1 MICFWLVKINSIN
14 AQIDT
19 SIYNHP
25 IYKSAMN
32 NLYNL
37 QYDKAIEDLV
47 KFRTIPK
54 FNKDVRP
61 LQLLADCYWKTR
73 RYQESKFCYD
83 TLVKYNIDFTSIE
96 KLHLSELSAMN
107 GNYALAS
114 KYLIGVPG
122 FEKKRNGYDN
132 IARLNKEDTSI
143 VILEDKQSSQYA
155 LFPALIKDSLVWV
168 NSEQIKSAS
177 KGSELS
183 KYFSSNNKLRLN
195 SFIENSNKEQRSE
208 TIFSN
213 PSSYTYS
220 TETGKIYFTIFQQF
234 FSKKVNINIPNYLR
248 IAESKLDGSKVSEI
262 INFSLG
268 EGYYSMLQPVI
279 SPNGKVLIFISNYN
293 NNQFDLY
300 YSEKINSN
308 NSWSKPLPLNFLN
321 TNGDEVF
328 PSFGI
333 DGVLYFS
340 TNGREGLGGL
350 DVYKVNLKLL
360 GGNDIIIHL
369 PSPINSRHDDYGF
382 NLLED
387 STKGSMISKRNGTDV
402 FYSVT
407 FKNKLDT
414 LKNKIT
420 FGKYKAD
427 LLHRD
432 VKLTNKFSFNKLL
445 KPFSLSREILFNN
458 KKLKDDNQSLVITK
472 DEILNKKTNKIQK
485 IDLSSSDS
493 SKNLIQFK
501 KPKQSDSS
509 VVIKNLNN
517 NNNVAINKTDAKKNK
532 LDNITKN
539 DTISNLSSLDTSYF
553 KNYDKHKKF
562 KSISISSIPTK
573 YVSSIKT
580 TNTNKSTPNKN
591 IQLKNY
597 EDTSV
602 TQFLIKQD
610 IVLNKVDKN
619 TTLLLKTNIQQSVL
633 IVDSL
638 KNRISLKPILI
649 YSAADSVTI
658 DLFDNGKYDHDTIS
672 IIYNNNMVVYK
683 NEISTD
689 EKKPVRFSFKLNTD
703 ASKNEIIIVADNL
716 GLEPPNSA
724 IILITDSL
732 KKQYIKYIS
741 TDLSHNAILHFV
753 KSNSNY
759 P

>member
-1 MICFWLVKINSIN
+1 
-14 AQIDT
+14 
-19 SIYNHP
+19 
-25 IYKSAMN
+25 MN

-703 ASKNEIIIVADNL
+703 ASKNEITIVADNL

>member
-1 MICFWLVKINSIN
+1 
-14 AQIDT
+14 
-19 SIYNHP
+19 
-25 IYKSAMN
+25 MN

-54 FNKDVRP
+54 FNKDVRS
-61 LQLLADCYWKTR
+61 LQLLADCYWKIR

-195 SFIENSNKEQRSE
+195 SFIENSNKEQSSE

-213 PSSYTYS
+213 PSSYSYS

-300 YSEKINSN
+300 YSEKLNSN
-308 NSWSKPLPLNFLN
+308 NSWTKPLPLNFLN

-333 DGVLYFS
+333 DGLLYFS

-420 FGKYKAD
+420 FGKYKSD

-432 VKLTNKFSFNKLL
+432 VKLTNKYSFNKLL
-445 KPFSLSREILFNN
+445 KPFSLSRGILLIN
-458 KKLKDDNQSLVITK
+458 KKNIDENQSLETAKADLI
-472 DEILNKKTNKIQK
+472 NKKDNRIDTSSLDASKHLTKVIKSNK
-485 IDLSSSDS
+485 SDS
-493 SKNLIQFK
+493 SLTFKSLKNNIG
-501 KPKQSDSS
+501 
-509 VVIKNLNN
+509 NN
-517 NNNVAINKTDAKKNK
+517 KIEANKNK
-532 LDNITKN
+532 LDKSTKN
-539 DTISNLSSLDTSYF
+539 DTITSLTSLDTSYF
-553 KNYDKHKKF
+553 KNYYKHKKF
-562 KSISISSIPTK
+562 KSISISSIPPK
-573 YVSSIKT
+573 YVSSIKI
-580 TNTNKSTPNKN
+580 TNTYKSTPNKN

-597 EDTSV
+597 EDTYV
-602 TQFLIKQD
+602 KQFLIKQD
-610 IVLNKVDKN
+610 IVLNKVDEN
-619 TTLLLKTNIQQSVL
+619 TALLLKTNIQQSVL

-703 ASKNEIIIVADNL
+703 ASKNEITIVADNL

-753 KSNSNY
+753 KSNNNH

>member
-1 MICFWLVKINSIN
+1 M
-14 AQIDT
+14 
-19 SIYNHP
+19 
-25 IYKSAMN
+25 
-32 NLYNL
+32 
-37 QYDKAIEDLV
+37 
-47 KFRTIPK
+47 
-54 FNKDVRP
+54 
-61 LQLLADCYWKTR
+61 
-73 RYQESKFCYD
+73 
-83 TLVKYNIDFTSIE
+83 
-96 KLHLSELSAMN
+96 
-107 GNYALAS
+107 
-114 KYLIGVPG
+114 
-122 FEKKRNGYDN
+122 
-132 IARLNKEDTSI
+132 
-143 VILEDKQSSQYA
+143 
-155 LFPALIKDSLVWV
+155 
-168 NSEQIKSAS
+168 
-177 KGSELS
+177 
-183 KYFSSNNKLRLN
+183 
-195 SFIENSNKEQRSE
+195 
-208 TIFSN
+208 
-213 PSSYTYS
+213 
-220 TETGKIYFTIFQQF
+220 
-234 FSKKVNINIPNYLR
+234 
-248 IAESKLDGSKVSEI
+248 SEI

-300 YSEKINSN
+300 YSEKLNSN
-308 NSWSKPLPLNFLN
+308 NSWTKPLPLNFLN
-321 TNGDEVF
+321 TSGDEVF

-333 DGVLYFS
+333 DGLLYFS

-387 STKGSMISKRNGTDV
+387 STKGAIISKRSGSDI

-432 VKLTNKFSFNKLL
+432 IKLTNKFSFANISFNKSL
-445 KPFSLSREILFNN
+445 KPSGLSKEMLFNN
-458 KKLKDDNQSLVITK
+458 KKLKEGNQSLVITK
-472 DEILNKKTNKIQK
+472 DEILNKKTNKIPK

-493 SKNLIQFK
+493 SKNLIQFN

-509 VVIKNLNN
+509 VVFKNLN

-532 LDNITKN
+532 LDNISKN
-539 DTISNLSSLDTSYF
+539 DTIANVSSLDTSYF

-562 KSISISSIPTK
+562 KSISISSIPPK
-573 YVSSIKT
+573 YVSSIKI
-580 TNTNKSTPNKN
+580 TNTNKSTPKKS

-597 EDTSV
+597 EDTS
-602 TQFLIKQD
+602 TNQFRIKEEV
-610 IVLNKVDKN
+610 ILKGVDEN
-619 TTLLLKTNIQQSVL
+619 TSLLLKTNIQQSVL
-633 IVDSL
+633 SVDSF
-638 KNRISLKPILI
+638 KNRISLKPIVL
-649 YSAADSVTI
+649 YSAADSITI
-658 DLFDNGKYDHDTIS
+658 DLFDNGKFDHDTIS

-753 KSNSNY
+753 KSNSNH